1 MKKRRFLAALLA
13 TTMVLSSTVFATD
26 ATSNSSTGTNAND
39 DHNGTT
45 FNQGLNSYKDG
56 YFELALPGELAFTI
70 DPARQNSDLQVVGG
84 DYNII
89 NLGDADT
96 EISVYPSIAYT
107 SAEMKALNYQIV
119 TGSPQLTT
127 GKAYDAAAKE
137 YKPVSSSAYRDIAS
151 KRGLFLT
158 MLAADKPAAGM
169 TTSAAVDINKDGV
182 FEFDYS
188 TNTASNMLGVKKYA
202 TRAAYSWEDPEG
214 TYYIRDPKQPVG
226 TVSQTA
232 LVIPKIYDT
241 MIGEDEDKLQAEMAD
256 LVSGGAYMTFFLPK
270 RQTSQELKDDDE
282 NVLGYANSITSFTLA
297 GAVNADSVYPA
308 ESIAFRAVYVINSAT
323 PEKQVVYGTNTDKG
337 GKLRL
342 VSHSALQ

>member
-107 SAEMKALNYQIV
+107 SEEMKALDYKVV
-119 TGSPQLTT
+119 TSSPLLTT
-127 GKAYDAAAKE
+127 GKAYSNGQ
-137 YKPVSSSAYRDIAS
+137 YVSVSSSAYKDITT
-151 KRGLFLT
+151 KKGLFLT
-158 MLAADKPAAGM
+158 MLAADKPSGGM
-169 TTSAAVDINKDGV
+169 STSAAVDINKDGV

-188 TNTASNMLGVKKYA
+188 TNTASNMLGVRKYA

-270 RQTSQELKDDDE
+270 RQTSQELKDDDQ

-323 PEKQVVYGTNTDKG
+323 PEKQVGYGTNTDKG